1 MDAWGLAIKMAA
13 LIELPFL
20 GNLNSFLHVL
30 FFERGTKFRTNV
42 IHAGIESFHHDE
54 TEEFAGIRDDNAV
67 RIVWVILD
75 GARKAQSHHFLHER
89 TVEIDTMNFTEV
101 LARKAVRE

>member
-1 MDAWGLAIKMAA
+1 MSSSLSGARSSA
-13 LIELPFL
+13 
-20 GNLNSFLHVL
+20 S
-30 FFERGTKFRTNV
+30 NV

-75 GARKAQSHHFLHER
+75 GARKAQFPSFPS
-89 TVEIDTMNFTEV
+89 
-101 LARKAVRE
+101 